1 MDAHAELQASL
12 GQLLL
17 QLHQFFSLILGQGK
31 AGTLPIEDHLIHQ
44 PLLLWGKY
52 LPRFLDVCLSSLFGP
67 EYVDAHGGLDSEV
80 TSEDL
85 GLVGGIA
92 ELLGWRDVLV
102 ERQGFDDGVGLVLAL
117 SEGQL

>member
-1 MDAHAELQASL
+1 MKNTHAEFQASL

-17 QLHQFFSLILGQGK
+17 QLHQFFSLVLGQSK

-52 LPRFLDVCLSSLFGP
+52 LPGFRNVCLSSLFGP

-85 GLVGGIA
+85 GLVGGIT
-92 ELLGWRDVLV
+92 ELFGRRNVLV
-102 ERQGFDDGVGLVLAL
+102 ECQGFDDGVRRAFAFRK
-117 SEGQL
+117 S